1 MKSVFISANTCTGDF
16 KRLNPELKHD
26 FLVFEVTSGLDLIA
40 DVYTPGGHIN
50 VDSDKG
56 NYSQVTTMWNA
67 DKRLIA
73 IAMRRDWDLQAAP
86 KILKDI
92 LLTSN
97 MDMDFIVAFC
107 ERAELGYEDT
117 ASGEGFK
124 EFNMA
129 VV

>member
-1 MKSVFISANTCTGDF
+1 MKSVFVTTNVGVGTF

-26 FLVFEVTSGLDLIA
+26 FLVFEEPNTGNLIA
-40 DVYTPGGHIN
+40 DVYTPVGHTN
-50 VDSDKG
+50 VDQDNG
-56 NYSQVTTMWNA
+56 NYNQVTPMWDV

-73 IAMRRDWDLQAAP
+73 VVMRRDWDPQTAP

-92 LLTSN
+92 LLASK
-97 MDMDFIVAFC
+97 MDMDFIVTFC

-124 EFNMA
+124 EFNLA
-129 VV
+129 VL